1 MDPTLYNAAM
11 RANIVD
17 TNFLLADHL
26 KRDEENGYQVTPKGN
41 TVLHVAALYGHSHFA
56 AEVLKVTPAMLRCQN
71 KKNETALHIAA
82 NEGHTEVVRVLLACI
97 EGHNNKE
104 KLTRMTDASGDTALH
119 RAVRSQHLD
128 VVKLLVKEDSEFEFP
143 PNHAQETPLYLAAES
158 GFHDAL
164 ITILKSCKK
173 PTCAVGPSNRTP
185 LHAAVIQKHR
195 DCIRS
200 LWRWNKP
207 LCEELDLWGWNSLH
221 YAVKLGLE
229 DVVSA
234 MLGWK
239 KSLVYLP
246 AGSEND
252 WTTAIHIAASEG
264 DVNMINKLLNHCPDC
279 RDMLNSNNQNAL
291 HVAVLNNQDKVVC
304 SLLDSDKCD
313 SLVDEPD
320 SDGNTPLHLL
330 AASGNHVPELIN
342 HPRAKKM
349 SFNKQNQTP
358 LDIALSCPKKEK
370 LMEDLCSIGRVGKR
384 DFEVKR
390 KYKYTPNPNAETET
404 GGKMQL
410 REDDHDKAKKANQT
424 IVESIMKVAQIHI
437 VVATLI
443 MTVTFAAGIT
453 LPGGFESDSDSPNQ
467 GMAILIRKTAFRA
480 FVVSDA
486 IAFTCSAVAIFI
498 YFFMADV
505 SPDPQ
510 KKKIVKKLYNL
521 AAYFQFFSMLAVVIA
536 FATGMF
542 ATLSHS
548 LGLAVTVCFIGCLS
562 ILLYFLVLIYMAR
575 KIYMMLIS
583 H

>member
-1 MDPTLYNAAM
+1 MDPTLYNAVM
-11 RANIVD
+11 KGNIGD
-17 TNFLLADHL
+17 ANFLLADHL

-56 AEVLKVTPAMLRCQN
+56 EEVLKITPAMLCCQN

-82 NEGHTEVVRVLLACI
+82 NEGHTEVVRMLLACV
-97 EGHNNKE
+97 EDHNTKE

-119 RAVRSQHLD
+119 KSVRSQHLD
-128 VVKLLVKEDSEFEFP
+128 VVKLLVKEDPEFEFP

-164 ITILKSCKK
+164 INILEYCKK
-173 PTCAVGPSNRTP
+173 STYAAGPSNRTP
-185 LHAAVIQKHR
+185 LHAAVIQEHK

-207 LCEELDLWGWNSLH
+207 LCEEPDLWGWNSLH
-221 YAVKLGLE
+221 YAIKLGLA
-229 DVVSA
+229 DVVSD
-234 MLGWK
+234 MLAWK

-264 DVNMINKLLNHCPDC
+264 DVDMIIELLNHCPDFW
-279 RDMLNSNNQNAL
+279 DMLNRNNQNAL
-291 HVAVLNNQDKVVC
+291 HVAVLNNQHEVVHF
-304 SLLDSDKCD
+304 LLDSDKCD

-330 AASGNHVPELIN
+330 AASGNHVPELLN

-349 SFNKQNQTP
+349 PFNKQNQTP
-358 LDIALSCPKKEK
+358 LDIALSCKATTKKEK
-370 LMEDLCSIGRVGKR
+370 LMEELCSIGRFGKR

-390 KYKYTPNPNAETET
+390 KKEYMPNPNAETGT
-404 GGKMQL
+404 VGTMQL

-424 IVESIMKVAQIHI
+424 VIESIMKSAQFHI
-437 VVATLI
+437 VVATLL

-453 LPGGFESDSDSPNQ
+453 LPGGFVSDSDSHNQ
-467 GMAILIRKTAFRA
+467 GMAILTRKTAFRA

-498 YFFMADV
+498 YFLMADSSRFHQNMKAV
-505 SPDPQ
+505 EKFYD
-510 KKKIVKKLYNL
+510 L
-521 AAYFQFFSMLAVVIA
+521 AGIFQCLSMLAVVIA

-548 LGLAVTVCFIGCLS
+548 FGLAVTVCFIGCLS
-562 ILLYFLVLIYMAR
+562 ILLYFLVFIYICR
-575 KIYMMLIS
+575 YL
-583 H
+583 